1 MLDDYHRLKDN
12 KPLIMAQIKPG
23 GHLDKDV
30 DGNNQLSLRLSGNRK
45 EIESNDFG
53 VSIFVIGTRCFPNEP

>member
-1 MLDDYHRLKDN
+1 MLDDYHWLKDN
-12 KPLIMAQIKPG
+12 KLLIMAQIKPG

-30 DGNNQLSLRLSGNRK
+30 YGNNQLSLRLNGNRE

-53 VSIFVIGTRCFPNEP
+53 VSILVIGTRCFS

>member
-12 KPLIMAQIKPG
+12 KLLIMAQIKPG

-30 DGNNQLSLRLSGNRK
+30 YGNNRLRLSGNRK
-45 EIESNDFG
+45 EIERNDFG
-53 VSIFVIGTRCFPNEP
+53 VSISVIGTRCFS